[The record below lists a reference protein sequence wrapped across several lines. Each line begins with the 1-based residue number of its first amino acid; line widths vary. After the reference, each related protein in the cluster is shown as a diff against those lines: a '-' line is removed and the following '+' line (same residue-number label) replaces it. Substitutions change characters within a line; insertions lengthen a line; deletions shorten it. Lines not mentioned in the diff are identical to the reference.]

1 MAVAGYLMFGD
12 KVRDEI
18 TSNILLMKTGYPEV
32 LSVFIVIFI
41 ASIPLTKAPLNAR
54 PIISTAEIL
63 FGLDSRVIPD
73 SPPAVGRSAL
83 VRGLYKIA
91 VPVICNILFVVLAI
105 LVPDF
110 DRIMAL
116 MGSAM
121 CFSICVI
128 LPLMFYLKI
137 FQGRIPMAER
147 IIAYFLIVVS
157 SIMAIVGTIASCLPR
172 ESLGS

>member
-12 KVRDEI
+12 RVRDEI

-32 LSVFIVIFI
+32 LSVFIVIFVAI
-41 ASIPLTKAPLNAR
+41 IPLTKAPLNAR

-63 FGLDSRVIPD
+63 LGLDSRVIPD

-91 VPVICNILFVVLAI
+91 VPVICNLLFVVLAI

-121 CFSICVI
+121 CFTICVI
-128 LPLMFYLKI
+128 LPLAFYLKI
-137 FQGRIPMAER
+137 FQGKVSMGEKM
-147 IIAYFLIVVS
+147 IAYFLIFVS
-157 SIMAIVGTIASCLPR
+157 SIMAVVGTIASCLPR
-172 ESLGS
+172 EQLGN

>member
-1 MAVAGYLMFGD
+1 MGVAGYLMFGD
-12 KVRDEI
+12 KVRNEI
-18 TSNILLMKTGYPEV
+18 SSNILLMKSGYPQT

-41 ASIPLTKAPLNAR
+41 AIIPLTKAPLNAR
-54 PIISTAEIL
+54 PIISTAEIM

-83 VRGLYKIA
+83 VRGLYKLA
-91 VPVICNILFVVLAI
+91 VPIVCNVLFVILAI

-128 LPLMFYLKI
+128 LPLAFYLKI
-137 FQGRIPMAER
+137 FQGKVSMGEKM
-147 IIAYFLIVVS
+147 IAYFLIFVS
-157 SIMAIVGTIASCLPR
+157 SIMAVVGTVASCLPR
-172 ESLGS
+172 EKLGG